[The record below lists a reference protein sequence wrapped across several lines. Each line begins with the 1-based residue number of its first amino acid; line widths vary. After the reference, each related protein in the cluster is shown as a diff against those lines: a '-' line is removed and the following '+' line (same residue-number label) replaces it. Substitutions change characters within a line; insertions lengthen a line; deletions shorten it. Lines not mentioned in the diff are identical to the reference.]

1 MNDVYLGKADLKYV
15 WVKNDFTMILLFEA
29 SVFYIRT
36 VSYTC
41 NRERENNKKD
51 REEKEN
57 LKL

>member
-51 REEKEN
+51 REERRK
-57 LKL
+57 